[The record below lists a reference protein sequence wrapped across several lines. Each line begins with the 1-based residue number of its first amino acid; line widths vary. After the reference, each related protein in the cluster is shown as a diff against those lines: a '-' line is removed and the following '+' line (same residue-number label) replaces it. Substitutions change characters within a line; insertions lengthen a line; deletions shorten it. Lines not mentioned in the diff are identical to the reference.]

1 VLRSGESRNRIGVI
15 STPQPLFPA
24 KAGTQHI
31 ITDPVQGL
39 DPRFRGEER
48 RGMETATG
56 SYAVAAETVLVDID
70 AEARTVQDSGEA
82 VVDADRPLG
91 HVGGEPRMGEGQRPV
106 DPR

>member
-1 VLRSGESRNRIGVI
+1 
-15 STPQPLFPA
+15 
-24 KAGTQHI
+24 
-31 ITDPVQGL
+31 

-56 SYAVAAETVLVDID
+56 SYAVAAKAVLVDID

-106 DPR
+106 DPRQHRRDMQGGRAGDTRLTGLAGNIDAHVE